1 MAGNSKQHMNM
12 NMTRRTIEDHPSV
25 QTVFLPSSMM
35 YTVPIVSKDLGLG
48 AIQNLSRRHGS
59 VIVSDWIE
67 PPLLLELQETCASAS
82 FEKIMQTQGRSIR
95 KDQGTYDANR
105 KLYITSPGGRGL
117 VDKLANKLAVQ
128 MAKHGVSVQSPA
140 PIQSLAGSGPQAA
153 HVDMPSSDGFAC
165 ILSINEQTT
174 FDLILKYKDQPLA
187 LRRETIPLMPGHTVM
202 FPGKQP
208 HGGSS
213 YEHLNIRW
221 HYYCPISPA
230 VQMQQEFVYATT
242 EMQDRLV

>member
-1 MAGNSKQHMNM
+1 
-12 NMTRRTIEDHPSV
+12 MTRRNIEHQRPIR
-25 QTVFLPSSMM
+25 TVFLPSSSM

-67 PPLLLELQETCASAS
+67 PSLLLELQETCASAS
-82 FEKIMQTQGRSIR
+82 FQNIMQTQGRNIR
-95 KDQGTYDANR
+95 KDQSTYDANR

-140 PIQSLAGSGPQAA
+140 PIQSSAGSGPQAG

-165 ILSINEQTT
+165 ILSINENTT
-174 FDLILKYKDQPLA
+174 YDLILKYKDQPLA
-187 LRRETIPLMPGHTVM
+187 MRRETIPLMPGQVAI
-202 FPGKQP
+202 FPGDQP
-208 HGGSS
+208 HAGSS

-221 HYYCPISPA
+221 HWYTPLSPSLSMA
-230 VQMQQEFVYATT
+230 QEFVYATT
-242 EMQDRLV
+242 EMQESGNQNQLCKR

>member
-1 MAGNSKQHMNM
+1 MKCNGKQH
-12 NMTRRTIEDHPSV
+12 MTRRTIERHQNQSI
-25 QTVFLPSSMM
+25 QTVFLPSSSM
-35 YTVPIVSKDLGLG
+35 YPVPIVSKVLGLC

-67 PPLLLELQETCASAS
+67 SPLLLELQETCASPS
-82 FEKIMQTQGRSIR
+82 FQNIMQTQGRNIR
-95 KDQGTYDANR
+95 KDQTSYDANR
-105 KLYITSPGGRGL
+105 KLCITSSGGRGL

-153 HVDMPSSDGFAC
+153 HIDMPSSDGFAC

-174 FDLILKYKDQPLA
+174 YDLILKYKDQPLA

-202 FPGKQP
+202 FPGNQP
-208 HGGSS
+208 HAGSS

-221 HYYCPISPA
+221 HYYCPTSPA
-230 VQMQQEFVYATT
+230 VQMQQGFLYSTT
-242 EMQDRLV
+242 EMQERLV